1 MKWFDKSKLHTV
13 AELRTAYKEL
23 LKIHHPDNGGNVSDM
38 QEINSEYDTLYSI
51 LSQKESADGE
61 SCTEQ
66 ENAADEAFRAILN
79 EIAGFNMT
87 VEVIGNWLWCFDCF
101 QYKDRLK
108 ELGFK
113 WAAKKRAWIWH
124 SEPYHRHHKGE
135 IPLDKIKERY
145 GCKTV
150 RNHSRQYAID

>member
-1 MKWFDKSKLHTV
+1 MDKWFRDITTV
-13 AELRTAYKEL
+13 EELRKRYREL
-23 LKIHHPDNGGNVSDM
+23 LKQYHPDNGGNEETM
-38 QEINSEYDTLYSI
+38 KEINTAYDRLFARMSRENNSD
-51 LSQKESADGE
+51 SQSYTQEE
-61 SCTEQ
+61 NEQ
-66 ENAADEAFRAILN
+66 FKAILN
-79 EIAGFNMT
+79 EIVGFNMT
-87 VEVIGNWLWCFDCF
+87 TKIIGNWLWCFDCF

-113 WAAKKRAWIWH
+113 WAAKKKAWVWH
-124 SEPYHRHHKGE
+124 GEPYRRHHKGE

>member
-13 AELRTAYKEL
+13 AELRTEYKRL
-23 LKIHHPDNGGNVSDM
+23 LIKHHPDNGGKVSDM

-51 LSQKESADGE
+51 LSQKESANGKSYTSE
-61 SCTEQ
+61 
-66 ENAADEAFRAILN
+66 ENEEFKAIMN
-79 EIAGFNMT
+79 AISGFNMT

-101 QYKDRLK
+101 QYKDKLK

-113 WAAKKRAWIWH
+113 WAAKKKAWIWH
-124 SEPYHRHHKGE
+124 SEPYHRRHKGE
-135 IPLDKIKERY
+135 IPLSDIKAKY